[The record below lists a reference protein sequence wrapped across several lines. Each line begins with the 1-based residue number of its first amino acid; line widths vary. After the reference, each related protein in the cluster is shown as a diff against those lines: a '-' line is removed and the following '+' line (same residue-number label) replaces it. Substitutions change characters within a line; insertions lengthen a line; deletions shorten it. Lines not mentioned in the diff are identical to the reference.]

1 MADGVR
7 DLLILVDALEQSEK
21 CTVFLRILFCFY
33 NFPPCDF
40 NHSEALPVCP
50 GKCPEIDE
58 LMEECRGIADLP
70 TFQIIPFIGPFL
82 ENYNCSNP
90 VTYYPDIPSQINFS
104 NSTCSK
110 YNIYYLYNIYSTGG

>member
-110 YNIYYLYNIYSTGG
+110 YNIYYLYNIYI